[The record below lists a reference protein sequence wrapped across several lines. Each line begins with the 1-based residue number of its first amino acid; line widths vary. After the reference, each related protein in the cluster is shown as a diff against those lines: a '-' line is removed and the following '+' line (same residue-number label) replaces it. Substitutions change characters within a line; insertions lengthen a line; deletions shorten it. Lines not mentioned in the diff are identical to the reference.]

1 MLHNIVQTV
10 IKEIEAAM
18 KSIFLITALL
28 IVDSTLAAAQD
39 RRGQEPRPPMTIRMD
54 TDLVA
59 IDVTATDENGNYI
72 RDLRE
77 DEFEVFED
85 GKPRKIDF
93 FTMTDESTLSRPL
106 AVIFAL
112 DISGSLKPE
121 ETVTLREAALKFT
134 ELLKGESV
142 FAAMAFNDKVKVLQD
157 FT

>member
-1 MLHNIVQTV
+1 MRLPMRLLLI
-10 IKEIEAAM
+10 
-18 KSIFLITALL
+18 ITAFLLVDL
-28 IVDSTLAAAQD
+28 IVDSRLAAAQ
-39 RRGQEPRPPMTIRMD
+39 GQPAQESKPQVTIRMD

-59 IDVTATDENGNYI
+59 IDVTATDSNGNYI
-72 RDLRE
+72 RDMQE
-77 DEFEVFED
+77 NEFEVFED
-85 GKPRKIDF
+85 GKPHKIDF

-106 AVIFAL
+106 AVVFAL

-121 ETVTLREAALKFT
+121 ETITLREAALKFT